1 MYARF
6 TAPAAAGQWSVTR
19 AHVDPGFFR
28 SGYDV
33 WSGEASDPV
42 KIAIRQ
48 ELDWFNEYLPVPSRL
63 AVKAKR
69 VWHRDGVCWFREDAA
84 EVLRHAFV
92 LASLIEASGIRIDR
106 TWTRDPGQI
115 LYRDKWQ
122 VVAKP
127 ERRRLN

>member
-1 MYARF
+1 MYVRF
-6 TAPAAAGQWSVTR
+6 TAPAPPGQWSVTR
-19 AHVDPGFFR
+19 ARVDPGFFR

-33 WSGEASDPV
+33 WSGDASDPV

-48 ELDWFNEYLPVPSRL
+48 ELDWFNDNLPVPSRF

-69 VWHRDGVCWFREDAA
+69 VWHDDGVCWFRDDAA
-84 EVLRHAFV
+84 EALRHAFV
-92 LASLIEASGIRIDR
+92 LASLIEACGIRIDK